1 METKANVIK
10 EGGKVKNMVAK
21 TGNEAFAEA
30 MRQINPDVV
39 AAYPITPAT
48 EVVMIFAGYVADGLV
63 KTEFVPVESE
73 HSAMSATIGAA
84 AAGARAMTCTSSQ
97 GLALMWEMLYIAAG
111 LRLPIVM
118 PEVNRALSA
127 PINIHCDH
135 SDTMGARDAGWIQI
149 FSENAQEAY
158 DNLLQA
164 VRIAE
169 KALLPVMVTTDGFI
183 ISHGMEAMEMIAD
196 EEVKKY
202 VGEYK
207 GPYNLLDVDN
217 PVTVGPLDFTDFYF
231 EHRRAQAEAMRVAKS
246 IISEV
251 SADFKKQ
258 FGRGETFFEEYRLS
272 DAETAIVVLG
282 STAGTAKDVVDE
294 LREKG
299 IKAGLLKIRVFR
311 PFPEEELA
319 VVLEKIKAVAVLD
332 RSDGLNAVGG
342 PVYNDVRAALFN
354 SKNRP
359 VIVNYIYGLGGREID
374 LEQIRKVYTDLKNI
388 LDGGKFETKAQYLG
402 VRE

>member
-1 METKANVIK
+1 METKASVVK
-10 EGGKVKNMVAK
+10 ENEKVKNLVAK

-30 MRQINPDVV
+30 MRQINPDVE

-217 PVTVGPLDFTDFYF
+217 PVTVGSLDFTDFYF
-231 EHRRAQAEAMRVAKS
+231 EHRRAQAEAIRQSKN
-246 IISEV
+246 IIAEV
-251 SADFKKQ
+251 SADFKKR
-258 FGRGETFFEEYRLS
+258 FGRGETFFEEYRLA
-272 DAETAIVVLG
+272 DAEMAIVVLG
-282 STAGTAKDVVDE
+282 STAGTAKVVVDE
-294 LREKG
+294 LRDKSRSVKNSG
-299 IKAGLLKIRVFR
+299 FSSFPRGRAGRRFR
-311 PFPEEELA
+311 
-319 VVLEKIKAVAVLD
+319 
-332 RSDGLNAVGG
+332 
-342 PVYNDVRAALFN
+342 
-354 SKNRP
+354 KN
-359 VIVNYIYGLGGREID
+359 
-374 LEQIRKVYTDLKNI
+374 
-388 LDGGKFETKAQYLG
+388 
-402 VRE
+402 